1 MADIDIELEKKSK
14 SNINA
19 TAQFETYGEVVE
31 FDSEDD
37 IYTSGTQT
45 NIELN
50 PECIEIEITGL
61 KSFDSFIGLTDTP
74 LYYDNGKFFKVVDD
88 KIVYTDITWA
98 DIQGSIAENTELEQQ
113 IKDIAKE
120 YNEQFV
126 VDVASI
132 KIDEHN
138 KDINAH
144 EYIQNVILDNY
155 TNLNNNINILSNKID
170 SDVNKLSNNIS
181 QNTNALNV
189 LTEEQIKNT
198 ESINL
203 LDVNTKNN
211 TVLIQNTRNQL
222 NELENDIELNLNKLN
237 TELQQSNDKINNN
250 TTNIERNYLLISDII
265 NDTKE
270 YAKKQDLSKVA
281 FTGEYNDI
289 LNKPDIPSLEGYAT
303 TTYVNQRIDNAIG
316 EISGFDFLVVDRLP
330 SVGESGHIYLVLH
343 QHGNKDI
350 YDEYIWVQDIQSFEK
365 IGTTDVDLSNYYI
378 KNEVNSLLSNKVDK
392 RNGYSLISD
401 IEINR
406 LSNIKNYDD
415 TSLKQELSKKQN
427 RLTSGENIIITHDN
441 VTNSDIISA
450 KDTVYT
456 AGEGI
461 SIENNI
467 ITNTNISAEWG
478 NIVGDINTQ
487 TDLNNLLNS
496 KLETKIDTNIF
507 EQELSKKQ
515 DILTSGNGIDI
526 VNNTISGTTIIF
538 RDWSI

>member
-74 LYYDNGKFFKVVDD
+74 LYYDNGKFFKVEDN

-98 DIQGSIAENTELEQQ
+98 DIQGSIAENAELEQQ

-144 EYIQNVILDNY
+144 GYIQNIILDNY
-155 TNLNNNINILSNKID
+155 TVLDNKID
-170 SDVNKLSNNIS
+170 TNINNLVNDIELLEEDIVKNEENINTLFGEQVKTQENILTIS
-181 QNTNALNV
+181 QDVQNN
-189 LTEEQIKNT
+189 
-198 ESINL
+198 SI
-203 LDVNTKNN
+203 
-211 TVLIQNTRNQL
+211 LIQNTRENL
-222 NELENDIELNLNKLN
+222 KELDNEIKSNINNLNNEL
-237 TELQQSNDKINNN
+237 TQSIDKIDNN

-330 SVGESGHIYLVLH
+330 SIGESGHIYLVLH

-350 YDEYIWVQDIQSFEK
+350 YDEYIWVNAIQSFEK
-365 IGTTDVDLSNYYI
+365 IGTTDIDLSNYYI

-392 RNGYSLISD
+392 INGYSLISD
-401 IEINR
+401 TEINR

-441 VTNSDIISA
+441 VTNNDIISA

-478 NIVGDINTQ
+478 NIVGDINSQ
-487 TDLNNLLNS
+487 VDLQDILNS
-496 KLETKIDTNIF
+496 KIDTDTFNT
-507 EQELSKKQ
+507 ELNKKQ
-515 DILTSGNGIDI
+515 NSLIAGNGI
-526 VNNTISGTTIIF
+526 TIEENIINGTVITF
-538 RDWSI
+538 RDWSV

>member
-1 MADIDIELEKKSK
+1 MADIDIELEKNKAD
-14 SNINA
+14 INT
-19 TAQFETYGEVVE
+19 TAQFETYGEVIE
-31 FDSEDD
+31 FDSEDYL
-37 IYTSGTQT
+37 YTSGTQT

-61 KSFDSFIGLTDTP
+61 KSFNAFIGLTDTP
-74 LYYDNGKFFKVVDD
+74 LYYEEGKFFKVIDN

-181 QNTNALNV
+181 QNTNALNI

-237 TELQQSNDKINNN
+237 TELQQSNNKIDNN

-265 NDTKE
+265 NGTKE

-289 LNKPDIPSLEGYAT
+289 LNKPDIPSREGYAT

-316 EISGFDFLVVDRLP
+316 GISGFDFLVVDILP

-343 QHGNKDI
+343 QHGNKDV

-415 TSLKQELSKKQN
+415 TSLKQELSKKQD
-427 RLTSGENIIITHDN
+427 RLTAGENITITHDN

-526 VNNTISGTTIIF
+526 VENTISGTTIIF